1 MAKKTQGFNKRLDE
15 SLGSRNKTKGK
26 QTLASRRKESEGM
39 EKSMGRRKYSAVG
52 TMDKGKKGAEKAKG
66 PKRKKS
72 SGLSSLISQHK
83 RMAMGEK
90 ITG

>member
-15 SLGSRNKTKGK
+15 SLGARNKTKGK
-26 QTLASRRKESEGM
+26 QTLASRRKESEDM
-39 EKSMGRRKYSAVG
+39 EKSMGRRKYAAVG
-52 TMDKGKKGAEKAKG
+52 TMDKGKRGKG
-66 PKRKKS
+66 KKSS